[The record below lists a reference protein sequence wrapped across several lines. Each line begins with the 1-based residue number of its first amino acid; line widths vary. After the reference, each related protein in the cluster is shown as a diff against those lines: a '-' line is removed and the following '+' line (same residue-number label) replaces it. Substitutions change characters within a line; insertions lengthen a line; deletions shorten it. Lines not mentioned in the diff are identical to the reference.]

1 VAGCGREGPGEPLP
15 RACTAGPE
23 PVLRALR
30 AAPRPVRIGGA
41 PLSACLARHST
52 GGDLQALGKSFVGAA
67 SALADRAARE
77 PGGRAATQLGYLVG
91 GVQRGA
97 SRPGGNTSGEMV
109 RRVELELD
117 AVDRGSRALRAG
129 IRAGRATG

>member
-1 VAGCGREGPGEPLP
+1 V
-15 RACTAGPE
+15 
-23 PVLRALR
+23 
-30 AAPRPVRIGGA
+30 GGA

-52 GGDLQALGKSFVGAA
+52 GGDLQAVGTSFVGAA

-77 PGGRAATQLGYLVG
+77 PEGRAATQLGYLVG
-91 GVQRGA
+91 AVQRGA

-117 AVDRGSRALRAG
+117 AVDRGSHALRAG
-129 IRAGRATG
+129 IRAGRTTG